1 MSDSFAHRPKL
12 IVYADQNADD
22 RTLVA
27 KALAKVCPGVE
38 LFGVS
43 NGKELL
49 DLLHGA
55 LEHKKGR
62 IASLPDAV
70 LLELNMPR
78 KSGLEALAELKA
90 IEAFRDIP
98 VIIFSTSSSETD
110 MRNAFRLG
118 ASSYVRKPRSF
129 RQLIQTIVSISDLWT
144 EAAVDGTHDFDK
156 AS

>member
-1 MSDSFAHRPKL
+1 MSDDFIHIPKR

-27 KALAKVCPGVE
+27 RGLAKVCPGVE
-38 LFGVS
+38 LYGVS

-49 DLLHGA
+49 DFLCRTRIR
-55 LEHKKGR
+55 ENGR
-62 IASLPDAV
+62 ITSLPDV
-70 LLELNMPR
+70 ILLELNMPR
-78 KSGLEALAELKA
+78 KSGLEALAEFKA
-90 IEAFRDIP
+90 IEEFRDIP
-98 VIIFSTSSSETD
+98 VIIFSTSNSETD

-129 RQLIQTIVSISDLWT
+129 RQLIQTILSISELWSKSEINDLRNL
-144 EAAVDGTHDFDK
+144 DK

>member
-1 MSDSFAHRPKL
+1 MSDSYTHKPKL

-27 KALAKVCPGVE
+27 KGLAKVCPGVE

-49 DLLHGA
+49 DYLCGTLDPKNG
-55 LEHKKGR
+55 G
-62 IASLPDAV
+62 ITPLPDV
-70 LLELNMPR
+70 ILLELNMPR
-78 KSGLEALAELKA
+78 KSGLEALAEIKA
-90 IEAFRDIP
+90 VEAFRDIP
-98 VIIFSTSSSETD
+98 VIVFSTSSSETD

-129 RQLIQTIVSISDLWT
+129 RQLIQTILSISELWSKVDIEVSHDL
-144 EAAVDGTHDFDK
+144 DR

>member
-27 KALAKVCPGVE
+27 KGLAKVCPGVE

-49 DLLHGA
+49 ELLQSA
-55 LEHKKGR
+55 LDPRNGR

-70 LLELNMPR
+70 LLELNMPC
-78 KSGLEALAELKA
+78 KSGLEALAEIKA
-90 IEAFRDIP
+90 IEAFCDIP

-129 RQLIQTIVSISDLWT
+129 RQLIQTIVSISELWS
-144 EAAVDGTHDFDK
+144 EAEIKGTHDFDK

>member
-1 MSDSFAHRPKL
+1 MSDSFIHRPKL

-27 KALAKVCPGVE
+27 RGLAEVCPGVE
-38 LFGVS
+38 LYGVS

-49 DLLHGA
+49 DFLCRA
-55 LEHKKGR
+55 LDPKNGK
-62 IASLPDAV
+62 IASLPDV
-70 LLELNMPR
+70 ILLELNMPR
-78 KSGLEALAELKA
+78 KSGLEALAEIKA

-129 RQLIQTIVSISDLWT
+129 RQLIQTILSISELWSEAEKKGSNDL
-144 EAAVDGTHDFDK
+144 DI